1 MSKKEKSPKE
11 YRGVI
16 DEIRQQQM
24 KTKEM
29 SAKGK
34 LEYFWDYYKVHT
46 IVAILVIFFAAM
58 FIRDIV
64 TAKDYNFYSILFNAR
79 QLSGDSLAELPN
91 LLTGWGL
98 LCPRNVML
106 VTEAALIGASQM
118 RHKDGKIG
126 VPHLPI
132 SFKASFAAACS
143 ALFLLPP
150 TPVPIT
156 LLLRCTST
164 TNRLLWSGPDSS
176 TST

>member
-64 TAKDYNFYSILFNAR
+64 DRKS
-79 QLSGDSLAELPN
+79 
-91 LLTGWGL
+91 
-98 LCPRNVML
+98 V
-106 VTEAALIGASQM
+106 V
-118 RHKDGKIG
+118 
-126 VPHLPI
+126 
-132 SFKASFAAACS
+132 
-143 ALFLLPP
+143 
-150 TPVPIT
+150 
-156 LLLRCTST
+156 
-164 TNRLLWSGPDSS
+164 
-176 TST
+176 